1 MDGRYSYAHSVNMSW
16 VSRRSN
22 AEMAQRKSSLKPADT
37 NDKSTFICPNVTL
50 KTVDRGAHLEALT
63 QGYPLVGSALLPV
76 LLDDIN
82 AAGGVALKKASSSS
96 SDRSAPAIEGAQ
108 PPWPVLY
115 IHGQSIAGLRSGS
128 DFERR
133 SAEVA

>member
-1 MDGRYSYAHSVNMSW
+1 MDGRYSYARSVNMAFFFP
-16 VSRRSN
+16 RRSD

-82 AAGGVALKKASSSS
+82 AAGGVALKKASSS
-96 SDRSAPAIEGAQ
+96 DRSAPAIEGAQ
-108 PPWPVLY
+108 PPWPVRY
-115 IHGQSIAGLRSGS
+115 IHGNSIAGLCSGS